1 MSAKPSGTIA
11 LAAGLLLTL
20 GACQKESDKRADA
33 DTLLAAAPA
42 TTDSASAALST
53 ERVVGPLSPEDA
65 AALATMNDRV
75 KDYLALHTK
84 LEASLP
90 KLPENATPLQ
100 IDKNQRAFENL
111 MRKTRASAKQ
121 GDIFT
126 AQAQPVIKKLMA
138 NIFGGD
144 EGKQL
149 KLSIMDENP
158 THVTVAVNGRYPDN
172 VPLST
177 IPPQILQTL
186 PKLTEDLEY
195 RFIGNDLILLDTH
208 AHTIADFI
216 PNAFPQY

>member
-1 MSAKPSGTIA
+1 MSAKPGGIIA
-11 LAAGLLLTL
+11 LAGALLFTL
-20 GACQKESDKRADA
+20 GACNKESGKPA
-33 DTLLAAAPA
+33 DTAPAAAPA
-42 TTDSASAALST
+42 TAESASAAPAT

-65 AALATMNDRV
+65 AALSTMNDRV
-75 KDYLALHTK
+75 RDYLALHTK
-84 LEASLP
+84 IEASLP
-90 KLPENATPLQ
+90 KLPENATPQQ

-111 MRKTRASAKQ
+111 MRKTRATAKQ

-126 AQAQPVIKKLMA
+126 PQAQPVIRKLMA

-144 EGKQL
+144 AGKQL
-149 KLSIMDENP
+149 KLSIMDENSP
-158 THVTVAVNGRYPDN
+158 NVKVAVNGRYPDN

-195 RFIGNDLILLDTH
+195 RFVGNDLILLDTH

-216 PNAFPQY
+216 PNAFPTY